1 MHSTLIS
8 KPGFESIQWW
18 KSFLKGANK
27 LDREA
32 MEKEKIGAKPMKFKR
47 ILPLA
52 FTFCILSFFTPAN
65 SFSLTCEDCLKGLEG
80 VEVLVEEVK
89 AELEEFNLSAIQIQ
103 TDVEAKLREAEIK
116 VLSKEENEKIQPL
129 RKPYLYVKIKTNK
142 LPWKRLV
149 VAYSIEISLKQLVIL
164 PAQPQTFRKPF
175 FAPTW
180 YKNIVGAAVPKDFP
194 EIREGVHQLTDK
206 FIKAYL
212 AANPKP

>member
-1 MHSTLIS
+1 MH
-8 KPGFESIQWW
+8 
-18 KSFLKGANK
+18 FL
-27 LDREA
+27 
-32 MEKEKIGAKPMKFKR
+32 R
-47 ILPLA
+47 ILALA
-52 FTFCILSFFTPAN
+52 VAFCIPPFFAPPN

-89 AELEEFNLSAIQIQ
+89 AELEEYNLTAIQIQ

-116 VLSKEENEKIQPL
+116 ILSKEENEKIQPL
-129 RKPYLYVKIKTNK
+129 RRPYLYVKIKSHK

-149 VAYSIEISLKQLVIL
+149 VAYSIEIALKQLVTL
-164 PAQPQTFRKPF
+164 PAQSKSSGKPF

-180 YKNIVGAAVPKDFP
+180 YKNIVGATVPKDFA

-206 FIKAYL
+206 FIKDYL